1 MGHSPSAHMKCTLCA
16 GAKTYRVGKGVT
28 IKCPACKGSGT
39 AKDLLTASV
48 AQALAA
54 KVVRREAAA
63 IADGAPTV
71 LTFVVE
77 GDPVGKERG
86 RTFTKANASGSVITR
101 TITPERTRTY
111 EAAVKLAAQLAAS
124 RASWAWSASDA
135 FTVILRIRHRHKGR
149 HPDATNIFK
158 AVEDACNGVL
168 WNDDKWVLDG
178 AFSKRWDP
186 VRPRVEVE
194 VRRRRAA

>member
-1 MGHSPSAHMKCTLCA
+1 MKCSMCS
-16 GAKTYRVGKGVT
+16 GAKTYRMGKGVT
-28 IKCPACKGSGT
+28 IKCPACKGSGR

-48 AQALAA
+48 AQAVAA
-54 KVVRREAAA
+54 KVVQREVAANA
-63 IADGAPTV
+63 AGAPTV

-86 RTFTKANASGSVITR
+86 RTYSKANASGSVITR
-101 TITPERTRTY
+101 TITPEKTRDY
-111 EAAVKLAAQLAAS
+111 EAKARLAAQFAAS
-124 RASWAWSASDA
+124 AARWAWSATDA
-135 FTVILRIRHRHKGR
+135 FTVILRIRHRHAGR

-158 AVEDACNGVL
+158 AIEDACNGVL

-178 AFSKRWDP
+178 AFSKRRDP

-194 VRRRRAA
+194 VRRRRMAGSQ

>member
-1 MGHSPSAHMKCTLCA
+1 MSVKCTLCS
-16 GAKTYRVGKGVT
+16 GKKTYRVGKGVT
-28 IKCPACKGSGT
+28 IKCPACKGTGT

-54 KVVRREAAA
+54 KVVKREAAA
-63 IADGAPTV
+63 LASGAPTV

-101 TITPERTRTY
+101 TITPEKTRSY
-111 EAAVKLAAQLAAS
+111 ESAVKFAAQVAAS
-124 RASWAWSASDA
+124 KAGWAWSAEDA
-135 FTVILRIRHRHKGR
+135 FTVIIRIKHRHRKR
-149 HPDATNIFK
+149 HPDASNVLKCI
-158 AVEDACNGVL
+158 EDACNGVL
-168 WNDDKWVLDG
+168 WTDDKEVLDG

-186 VRPRVEVE
+186 TRPRVEVE